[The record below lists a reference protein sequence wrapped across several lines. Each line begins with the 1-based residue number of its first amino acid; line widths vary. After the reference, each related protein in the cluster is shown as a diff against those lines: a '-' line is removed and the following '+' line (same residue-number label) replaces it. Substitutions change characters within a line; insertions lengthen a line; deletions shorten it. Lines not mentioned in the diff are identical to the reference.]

1 MRPSGPEVRA
11 WPYTGALI
19 VVLLI
24 GIHLQLMDFPN
35 PLVQN
40 CEFGA
45 PAEHDQAVIEDDV
58 RASRK
63 AAEVGSLPVQRLL
76 PLSNEHSWR
85 FGFGMPRQAHPGQWA
100 EAIGAGWYLDWGAVP
115 QQSHLDPEYWL
126 TVRVAPSCARPTP
139 LSAARLAR
147 LSTGRTWVIGNEPD
161 VIWQDN
167 RTPEAY
173 ATAYWELYKAIKKA
187 DPTAQVAVGAVS
199 QSTPLRLTYLDRV
212 LEAYAAR
219 YGRQMPVDIWTV
231 HGFVLREQRG
241 SWGVGIPPGFSNAQ
255 GRSYELS
262 DHGRLDLFEA
272 QLRDFRRWM
281 ATRGYRDRPLT
292 LTEFGILMPPQY
304 GFPEDKVVDY
314 LLGAFELLHTMSD
327 PEFGFSED
335 GYRLVQRW
343 AWYSLED
350 NFYPTGNLAQLS
362 NGTLTPLGQAYRSY
376 VSGLQN
382 TP

>member
-1 MRPSGPEVRA
+1 
-11 WPYTGALI
+11 
-19 VVLLI
+19 
-24 GIHLQLMDFPN
+24 
-35 PLVQN
+35 
-40 CEFGA
+40 
-45 PAEHDQAVIEDDV
+45 
-58 RASRK
+58 
-63 AAEVGSLPVQRLL
+63 
-76 PLSNEHSWR
+76 
-85 FGFGMPRQAHPGQWA
+85 
-100 EAIGAGWYLDWGAVP
+100 GAGWYLDWGAVP
-115 QQSHLDPEYWL
+115 QQSHLDLEYWL
-126 TVRVAPSCARPTP
+126 TVRVAPSCAQPTP

-147 LSTGRTWVIGNEPD
+147 LSTGMTWVIGNEPD

-167 RTPEAY
+167 LTPEGYAAAY
-173 ATAYWELYKAIKKA
+173 HKLYQAIKGA
-187 DPTAQVAVGAVS
+187 DPTSRIAVGGVS
-199 QSTPLRLTYLDRV
+199 QSTPLRLAYLDRV

-231 HGFVLREQRG
+231 HGFVLREQHG

-262 DHGRLDLFEA
+262 DHGRLDLFET

-281 ATRGYRDRPLT
+281 AARGYRDRPLA

-304 GFPEDKVVDY
+304 GFPEEKVIDY

-327 PEFGFSED
+327 PKFGFPKD
-335 GYRLVQRW
+335 GNRLVQRW

-350 NFYPTGNLAQLS
+350 NSYPTGNLAQLS
-362 NGTLTPLGQAYRSY
+362 TGTLTPLGQAYRSY